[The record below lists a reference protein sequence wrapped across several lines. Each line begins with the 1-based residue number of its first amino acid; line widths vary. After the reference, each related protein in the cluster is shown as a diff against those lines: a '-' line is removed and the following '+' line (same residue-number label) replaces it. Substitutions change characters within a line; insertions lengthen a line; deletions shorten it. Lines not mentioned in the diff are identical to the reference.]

1 LPPVSF
7 RLSAGLKWFGELT
20 LLTTGTLASSP
31 VPCFSSRVNLPALL
45 LGLAACASV
54 VWSAPPQVVKVEPPN
69 WWVGHSLNPVRLLI
83 RGENLQ
89 GAALEGAPGVRV
101 ANVTVNAAGTYAFAD
116 VRLSARAK
124 PGLRS
129 LRLTTRE
136 GNAAVPFE
144 VLPRLQSEAG
154 FSGFGPDDFIY
165 FLMPDRFANGDA
177 ANDDPPKSPGLH
189 DRRKSRHYHGG
200 DLRGV
205 IQRLPYLQELGV
217 TALWLTPWYDNN
229 DRLNERE
236 KYTADNRL
244 DRDNGE
250 PITDYHG
257 YGATDFY
264 GVDEHLGDLTTL
276 RELVSRAHALGL
288 KVIQDQVANHTGP
301 YHPWLE
307 DSPTPTWFN
316 GTATRHFANTWQTWT
331 LPDPHSPPAHQR
343 QTLEGW
349 FIDLLPDLNQN
360 DPEGRRYL
368 IQNALWWVG
377 QTGLDGVRQD
387 TLPYV
392 PRTFWRDWSVAL
404 KREHPRLNL
413 LGEMFDGDAAKVSF
427 FQGGRARFDGVDSG
441 MDTLF
446 DFPLFYPIRSAFGEG
461 KSLKPLAETLA
472 RDHLYVNPDR
482 LVTFAGLHDVDRFMN
497 VRGAT
502 TDGLKLAFTF
512 LLTTRGIPLLYY
524 GDELALPGG
533 GDPDNRRDFP
543 GGWAEDSRNA
553 FAASGRLAPENDVW
567 NHIALLARI
576 RRDLEPLRR
585 GRLLHLAVSDQ
596 TYAYARV
603 TAKDRVVVLLNNSTQ
618 EQGTEVPV
626 ESLALSEGTS
636 LTDVLNGSGARV
648 TGGKI
653 AVKLPARSAVI
664 LK

>member
-1 LPPVSF
+1 M
-7 RLSAGLKWFGELT
+7 K
-20 LLTTGTLASSP
+20 
-31 VPCFSSRVNLPALL
+31 LPALF
-45 LGLAACASV
+45 LGVVAGASV
-54 VWSAPPQVVKVEPPN
+54 VWSAPPAVFRVEPPN
-69 WWVGHSLNPVRLLI
+69 WWTGHSLNPVRLLI
-83 RGENLQ
+83 RGENLR
-89 GAALEGAPGVRV
+89 GATLEGAAGVRV
-101 ANVTVNAAGTYAFAD
+101 ANVAVNSGGTYAFAD
-116 VRLSARAK
+116 VRLTAGAK
-124 PGLRS
+124 AGPRS
-129 LRLTTRE
+129 LRLTTRD
-136 GNAAVPFE
+136 GFAPVPFE
-144 VLPRLQSEAG
+144 VLPRLQAEG
-154 FSGFGPDDFIY
+154 RFQGFGPDDFIY

-177 ANDDPPKSPGLH
+177 TNDNPSKAPGLS
-189 DRRKSRHYHGG
+189 DRKKSRHYHGG

-217 TALWLTPWYDNN
+217 TALWLTPWYDNH
-229 DRLNERE
+229 DHLNERE

-244 DRDNGE
+244 DRGRGE
-250 PITDYHG
+250 AVTDYHG

-264 GVDEHLGDLTTL
+264 AVDEHLGDLATL
-276 RELVSRAHALGL
+276 KELVRAAHALGL

-301 YHPWLE
+301 YHPWVQ

-316 GTATRHFANTWQTWT
+316 GTVANHLANTWQTWT

-360 DPEGRRYL
+360 DPECRRYL

-392 PRTFWRDWSVAL
+392 PRTFWRDWSAAL
-404 KREHPRLNL
+404 KRQHPRLNL

-427 FQGGRARFDGVDSG
+427 FQGGRARFDGIDSG
-441 MDTLF
+441 VDTLF
-446 DFPLFYPIRSAFGEG
+446 DFPLYYPVRSAFGEG

-472 RDHLYVNPDR
+472 RDHLYENPDR

-543 GGWAEDSRNA
+543 GGWAEDARNA
-553 FAASGRLAPENDVW
+553 FTPAGRLAPESDVW
-567 NHIALLARI
+567 NHVARLAHL
-576 RRDLEPLRR
+576 RRELEPLRR
-585 GRLLHLAVSDQ
+585 GRLIHLAVSDQ
-596 TYAYARV
+596 LYAYARV
-603 TAKDRVVVLLNNSTQ
+603 TATDRVVVILNNATQ
-618 EQGTEVPV
+618 SRAAEVTVETLGLRDGTCLND
-626 ESLALSEGTS
+626 SLG
-636 LTDVLNGSGARV
+636 GSGATV
-648 TGGKI
+648 
-653 AVKLPARSAVI
+653 ANSKLSLTLPSRSAVV

>member
-1 LPPVSF
+1 
-7 RLSAGLKWFGELT
+7 
-20 LLTTGTLASSP
+20 
-31 VPCFSSRVNLPALL
+31 
-45 LGLAACASV
+45 
-54 VWSAPPQVVKVEPPN
+54 
-69 WWVGHSLNPVRLLI
+69 
-83 RGENLQ
+83 
-89 GAALEGAPGVRV
+89 
-101 ANVTVNAAGTYAFAD
+101 
-116 VRLSARAK
+116 
-124 PGLRS
+124 
-129 LRLTTRE
+129 
-136 GNAAVPFE
+136 
-144 VLPRLQSEAG
+144 
-154 FSGFGPDDFIY
+154 
-165 FLMPDRFANGDA
+165 M
-177 ANDDPPKSPGLH
+177 
-189 DRRKSRHYHGG
+189 
-200 DLRGV
+200 
-205 IQRLPYLQELGV
+205 GV

-244 DRDNGE
+244 DRENGE

-276 RELVSRAHALGL
+276 RELVSPAHALGL

-316 GTATRHFANTWQTWT
+316 GTVTRHLANTWQTWT

-461 KSLKPLAETLA
+461 KSLKPLAETVA

-524 GDELALPGG
+524 GDELAQPGG

-543 GGWAEDSRNA
+543 GGWADDSRNA

-585 GRLLHLAVSDQ
+585 GWLLHLAVSDQ

-618 EQGTEVPV
+618 EQGTEVSV

-636 LTDVLNGSGARV
+636 LTDVLSGSGARA